1 MIIPTPEDV
10 QRIAAI
16 EDPAIRNLQIT
27 QCYHELSAALAA
39 HTGPRANWCTFATWA
54 SKQAGQTI
62 RKEDLALLLERRL
75 RASLAAREAAQEMA
89 AAPGGDGE
97 PAAGGQEQLLDPRRY
112 TTALERAS
120 DAVGRGNKKVFEEI
134 GYEFARFIQ
143 SCLQDGAPDEEQTAR
158 FCAGLRPGEPPQGQG
173 NLQQAFTH
181 YARALHT
188 EDAKARAE
196 WILLANIEIGFHEQT
211 RLQPEIAESL
221 DAGYLNSLRLT
232 RALLGVLVPSSSW
245 LSVAYLELRRLLG
258 RPTRLDVAVSRLK
271 TTLQTHLRQTLT
283 EVMMSIS
290 LPSGVLIALG
300 EDLQARYPEPLTQI
314 ANPELRQ
321 WLAQYDPTPEST
333 VASGAVDWADLPDR
347 LHFIIELFRCYQEDA
362 ELLAPPFTA
371 GQVAELQTGRRPAG
385 RL

>member
-62 RKEDLALLLERRL
+62 RKEDLARLLERRL

-143 SCLQDGAPDEEQTAR
+143 SCLQDGAWRGTLAR
-158 FCAGLRPGEPPQGQG
+158 FLHGPGGAPPGQ
-173 NLQQAFTH
+173 NLQQAFTP
-181 YARALHT
+181 ATALHI
-188 EDAKARAE
+188 EDARRAP
-196 WILLANIEIGFHEQT
+196 NG
-211 RLQPEIAESL
+211 
-221 DAGYLNSLRLT
+221 
-232 RALLGVLVPSSSW
+232 SSW
-245 LSVAYLELRRLLG
+245 RTS
-258 RPTRLDVAVSRLK
+258 
-271 TTLQTHLRQTLT
+271 
-283 EVMMSIS
+283 
-290 LPSGVLIALG
+290 
-300 EDLQARYPEPLTQI
+300 
-314 ANPELRQ
+314 
-321 WLAQYDPTPEST
+321 
-333 VASGAVDWADLPDR
+333 DR
-347 LHFIIELFRCYQEDA
+347 LRA
-362 ELLAPPFTA
+362 NAPA
-371 GQVAELQTGRRPAG
+371 A
-385 RL
+385 